1 MENYIKS
8 YENRRLDFSGEKTSK
23 KNYILRIGKTDVA
36 EQFIGISEFHN
47 I

>member
-1 MENYIKS
+1 MRIEDWIFLVKK
-8 YENRRLDFSGEKTSK
+8 RQ